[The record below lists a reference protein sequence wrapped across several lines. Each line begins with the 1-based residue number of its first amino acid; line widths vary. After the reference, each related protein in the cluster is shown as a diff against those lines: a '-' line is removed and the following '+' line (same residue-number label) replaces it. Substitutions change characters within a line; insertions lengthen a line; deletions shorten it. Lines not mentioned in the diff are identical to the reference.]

1 MACVTTESSW
11 AYENVCPQH
20 ETTPEPE
27 SINALMM
34 ENLMLKQQEA
44 QIKKKILTDVWQPIN
59 RTAGAPHPALQCPTR
74 GQHKSKNTHVGT
86 VVYYVDFRTDVCL
99 APTY

>member
-1 MACVTTESSW
+1 MTCVTTESSW
-11 AYENVCPQH
+11 AYKNVCPQR

-44 QIKKKILTDVWQPIN
+44 QIKKENLTDVWQPIN
-59 RTAGAPHPALQCPTR
+59 STAGAPHPALQCPTR
-74 GQHKSKNTHVGT
+74 AQHKSKKTCVST
-86 VVYYVDFRTDVCL
+86 VVYDLDFRTDVCL